1 MAELDFTHHVS
12 EIPRGEQLPN
22 AVPRR
27 EKMQAATIPDFQA
40 ATDRYAEATNWMSSL
55 GSYVATT
62 TSNAIA
68 TKMGTELGKNPQ
80 GEIGIPLTDFDK
92 VMHQSYETQAQSTL
106 GLQAQRLISQSN
118 LELAQAPRLSP
129 DMISSA
135 QRQIMT
141 GLDKIFSLAPGQVR
155 SKMED
160 HYGGVMI
167 RQNEAMVERMLGEQK
182 SDRISTLE
190 LAAKVNAENAYSLG
204 ISGTH
209 EDKEGDSRAGKAAV
223 DATISAARSA
233 AARHDITPL
242 QAKTMEDTARQ
253 SYLSGK
259 YTRKALQAEKEKRLP
274 EFLNSLADNKPSDI
288 SDKDHKA
295 VIGNILHY
303 MNMQSSLRTQ
313 NEMLSIAKFNAALSA
328 DPLGVT
334 DSHIMQLQ
342 QSLDP
347 IQFEK
352 MKTKL
357 QQARDKALEDNNKMD
372 FVIQNWTNPEVLART
387 DEKAK
392 NKSYDTMVQ
401 KMVTDSKG
409 STSVDEAEVLI
420 AASAGGSVPVFS
432 TALKSK
438 LNSGNPALMDAAA
451 RQIDALYSM
460 NASHALRGLS
470 DTDKAIFTQYKSLRD
485 GLLPEEAAKI
495 AIQNANQDPDTQHMN
510 KEKWSAFVKRQT
522 GGIAGFMPAAPT
534 SWALKQ
540 VGLDKDD
547 FMNPG
552 IANEYGN
559 MILQKYSAF
568 FQMTNGD
575 QENALKLVKQDVKDN
590 YDYTGVNGSKTMTLH
605 PIEKVLG
612 YEPNSNVVPFIQKD
626 VMRQM
631 GTNFGKMKEAFNNK
645 ETDTYWDFVS
655 HDEKP
660 GKGLFYQN
668 KFKPIQVKRYT
679 RTGSTVKSDLYDI
692 VLIGNSFN
700 WDIALSTETGLR
712 PFPQVAPYLGI
723 YTYTPDTKYI
733 EDTFAESK
741 RKK

>member
-1 MAELDFTHHVS
+1 MEDLTFKHHVS

-22 AVPRR
+22 TVQRK
-27 EKMQAATIPDFQA
+27 EKIQTAAIPDFQTA
-40 ATDRYAEATNWMSSL
+40 ADRYGEATNWMSSL

-80 GEIGIPLTDFDK
+80 GDIGIPFTDFDK
-92 VMHQSYETQAQSTL
+92 VMQQSYATQAQSTL

-118 LELAQAPRLSP
+118 LELAQSPRLSP

-141 GLDKIFSLAPGQVR
+141 GLDKIFSLAPGEVR
-155 SKMED
+155 QKMED
-160 HYGGVMI
+160 HYGGLMI
-167 RQNEAMVERMLGEQK
+167 HQNEALVERMMSEQK

-190 LAAKVNAENAYSLG
+190 LSAKVNAENAYSIP
-204 ISGTH
+204 ISGTDA
-209 EDKEGDSRAGKAAV
+209 DKDGDSRSGKAAME
-223 DATISAARSA
+223 ATISAARSA

-274 EFLNSLADNKPSDI
+274 EFLNSLADNKPNDI

-313 NEMLSIAKFNAALSA
+313 NEMLSIAKFNAALST

-352 MKTKL
+352 MKMKL
-357 QQARDKALEDNNKMD
+357 QQARDKALEENSKAD
-372 FVIQNWTNPEVLART
+372 FVMQNWTNPEVLART

-392 NKSYDTMVQ
+392 NKSYDTMVM
-401 KMVTDSKG
+401 KMVSDSKG
-409 STSVDEAEVLI
+409 STSVDEAEVLV
-420 AASAGGSVPVFS
+420 AAAAGGSVPVFS

-438 LNSGNPALMDAAA
+438 LNSGNPALMDAAG

-460 NASHALRGLS
+460 NAGHALMGLS
-470 DTDKAIFTQYKSLRD
+470 DHDKAIFTQFKSLRD
-485 GLLPEEAAKI
+485 GLPPEEAAKI

-510 KEKWSAFVKRQT
+510 REKWSAFVKRQT
-522 GGIAGFMPAAPT
+522 GGISGFMATSPT
-534 SWALKQ
+534 NWALKQ
-540 VGLDKDD
+540 VGLNKDD

-552 IANEYGN
+552 QANEYGN

-590 YDYTGVNGSKTMTLH
+590 YDYTGVNGPKTMTLH

-612 YEPNSNVVPFIQKD
+612 YESNSHVVPFIQND
-626 VMRQM
+626 VMNQM
-631 GTNFGKMKEAFNNK
+631 STNFSKMKEAYNNK
-645 ETDTYWDFVS
+645 QTDTYWDFVP
-655 HDEKP
+655 HEGKP
-660 GKGLFYQN
+660 EKGLFYQN

-679 RTGSTVKSDLYDI
+679 RTSTGVKSDAYD
-692 VLIGNSFN
+692 LILVGNSFN
-700 WDIALSTETGLR
+700 WDLVLSTESGMR
-712 PFPQVAPYLGI
+712 PFPQIAPYMGI
-723 YTYTPDTKYI
+723 YTYTPNKKYI
-733 EDTFAESK
+733 DDSFAESK

>member
-1 MAELDFTHHVS
+1 MADLEFKHHVQ
-12 EIPRGEQLPN
+12 EIPRGQELPN

-27 EKMQAATIPDFQA
+27 EKIQATTIPDFQQ
-40 ATDRYAEATNWMSSL
+40 ATDRYGEATNWMSSI

-62 TSNAIA
+62 ASNTMAQR
-68 TKMGTELGKNPQ
+68 MGTELGKNPK
-80 GEIGIPLTDFDK
+80 GDIGIPLTNFDK
-92 VMHQSYETQAQSTL
+92 VMQESYATQAQSTL

-118 LELAQAPRLSP
+118 IELAQAPRLSP
-129 DMISSA
+129 DMITSA
-135 QRQIMT
+135 QRNIMK
-141 GLDKIFSLAPGQVR
+141 GLDNIFSLAPAEVR
-155 SKMED
+155 QKME
-160 HYGGVMI
+160 YQFGGVMI
-167 RQNEAMVERMLGEQK
+167 HQNEALVERMLGEQK
-182 SDRISTLE
+182 TDRVNTLE
-190 LAAKVNAENAYSLG
+190 LAAKVNAENAYSQAM
-204 ISGTH
+204 SGTH
-209 EDKEGDSRAGKAAV
+209 EDKEGDSGSGKASMN
-223 DATISAARSA
+223 ATISAARAA

-242 QAKTMEDTARQ
+242 QAKTIEDTARQ

-274 EFLNSLADNKPSDI
+274 EFLNSLADNKPGDI

-303 MNMQSSLRTQ
+303 MNMQASLRNQ
-313 NEMLSIAKFNAALSA
+313 NEMLAMAKFNAALSA
-328 DPLGVT
+328 DPLGIT
-334 DSHIMQLQ
+334 DSHILQLQ

-352 MKTKL
+352 MKMKL
-357 QQARDKALEDNNKMD
+357 QQARDKALEDNNKAD

-387 DEKAK
+387 DDKAK
-392 NKSYDTMVQ
+392 NKSYDMMVQ
-401 KMVTDSKG
+401 KMVVDSKG
-409 STSVDEAEVLI
+409 ATSVDEAEVMI
-420 AASAGGSVPVFS
+420 AASAGGSIPVFS

-460 NASHALRGLS
+460 NAGHALRGLS
-470 DTDKAIFTQYKSLRD
+470 DTDKAIFSQFKSLRD
-485 GLLPEEAAKI
+485 GLPPEEAAKI

-510 KEKWSAFVKRQT
+510 REKWSAFVKRQT
-522 GGIAGFMPAAPT
+522 GGIAGFLPASPT

-552 IANEYGN
+552 QANEYGN

-590 YDYTGVNGSKTMTLH
+590 YDYTGVNGPRTMTLH

-612 YEPNSNVVPFIQKD
+612 YEGNSEVVPFIQQD
-626 VMRQM
+626 VRKQM
-631 GTNFGKMKEAFNNK
+631 GVNFDKMKEAYNNK
-645 ETDTYWDFVS
+645 QTDTYWDFVA
-655 HDEKP
+655 HDDKVE
-660 GKGLFYQN
+660 KGLFYRN

-679 RTGSTVKSDLYDI
+679 RTSSGVKSDLYDL
-692 VLIGNSFN
+692 VLVGNSFN
-700 WDIALSTETGLR
+700 WDLVLSTESGMR

-723 YTYTPDTKYI
+723 YTYTPDPKYI
-733 EDTFAESK
+733 QDTFAAS